1 MAKIVVYYF
10 GILNGMVYLC
20 SITLKQIDMKVGDKL
35 FYTSR
40 RGNLFCATITN
51 VTWGFADAEVSVNGR
66 VVGVERSKIYDVTE
80 EVVVGTT
87 VNPFLGSVVEKKEL
101 VKVGECLKLHTYT
114 HADLPKNRNDV
125 FFVYN
130 L

>member
-1 MAKIVVYYF
+1 M
-10 GILNGMVYLC
+10 N
-20 SITLKQIDMKVGDKL
+20 VGDKL

-40 RGNLFCATITN
+40 RGNLFCATVIN

-66 VVGVERSKIYDVTE
+66 VVGVERSKIYDITE
-80 EVVVGTT
+80 ERVIGTSF
-87 VNPFLGSVVEKKEL
+87 NPFLGANRPKTEL
-101 VKVGECLKLHTYT
+101 VKIGECLKLHTYT

-125 FFVYN
+125 FFYY

>member
-1 MAKIVVYYF
+1 
-10 GILNGMVYLC
+10 
-20 SITLKQIDMKVGDKL
+20 MKVGDKL

-40 RGNLFCATITN
+40 KGNLFCATVIN

-66 VVGVERSKIYDVTE
+66 VVGVERSKIYDITE
-80 EVVVGTT
+80 ERVSGTSF
-87 VNPFLGSVVEKKEL
+87 NPFLGATTQKTEL
-101 VKVGECLKLHTYT
+101 VKIGECLRLHTYT

-125 FFVYN
+125 FFYY